1 MKYNL
6 IAAIALL
13 LVLEGMLPFLAPNL
27 WRKWFMVMAKYSDRA
42 LRITGFVLMLLGVGI
57 LFIMHTYL

>member
-27 WRKWFMVMAKYSDRA
+27 WRKWVMAMAKYSDRA
-42 LRITGFVLMLLGVGI
+42 LRITGLVLMLLGVGI

>member
-27 WRKWFMVMAKYSDRA
+27 WRKWVMVMAKYSDRA

-57 LFIMHTYL
+57 LFVMHMFV